1 MCLDT
6 VYFAENWKHC
16 SKIILKRVNS
26 AVWPIFNESFAKK
39 RGFAGFVN
47 TAQDPLEKHKSH
59 RNTLLKKK
67 KKITQTQMLAFSS
80 VSKWVLNWTPILCHE
95 SI

>member
-1 MCLDT
+1 MMCLDT

-47 TAQDPLEKHKSH
+47 IGQDPLEKHKSH
-59 RNTLLKKK
+59 RNTLIKK
-67 KKITQTQMLAFSS
+67 QR
-80 VSKWVLNWTPILCHE
+80 
-95 SI
+95 